1 MNRWDQHLGAVFP
14 ISDEDLRM
22 HNGGGPSSADFS
34 SLLPTGWHMLATDQ
48 THWKQLRDE
57 TVTRMIDNLQ
67 LKLHNSN
74 NDVKLSLARL
84 QSAGHMR
91 NVTLP
96 DVVVDDI
103 ALPVDG
109 ESTDSSSDEDE
120 QAMGTSASDLFATG
134 PQIAREYVA
143 SVSLPVLP
151 TVESV
156 LVNTLSGGAASSSGL
171 PIGPGRL
178 GNRSSTVQAWFNR
191 TFQPHGLRHCA

>member
-1 MNRWDQHLGAVFP
+1 
-14 ISDEDLRM
+14 
-22 HNGGGPSSADFS
+22 
-34 SLLPTGWHMLATDQ
+34 MLATDQ

-84 QSAGHMR
+84 NSAGHMR

-96 DVVVDDI
+96 DVVADDPV
-103 ALPVDG
+103 LPVDG
-109 ESTDSSSDEDE
+109 EANGSSSDEDE
-120 QAMGTSASDLFATG
+120 QAMGTSASYLLATD
-134 PQIAREYVA
+134 PQIAREDVA

-156 LVNTLSGGAASSSGL
+156 QVNISSGGAASSSGL
-171 PIGPGRL
+171 PIGSGRL
-178 GNRSSTVQAWFNR
+178 GNISPTAQAWFNR
-191 TFQPHGLRHCA
+191 SFANLMDCVIVLDTE